1 MKKMIFNKDKKTIIK
16 ELEDKIEISEK
27 LYRDTKDYSMIQ
39 YFKGHIQAYKESI
52 KLIKQMK

>member
-1 MKKMIFNKDKKTIIK
+1 MKKMIFNKDKKAIIK

-27 LYRDTKDYSMIQ
+27 LYRNTKDYSMIQ
-39 YFKGHIQAYKESI
+39 YFKGHIQAYKECI